1 MADDFSDLVKKTL
14 AARVGNLCSNPGCR
28 ALTSGPQ
35 ENPARSLNIGVGA
48 HITAASSGGPRY
60 DPNLLP
66 EERSAPSNGIWL
78 CQNCAKLIDND
89 PSRFTVELLQR
100 WKSAAES
107 EARERIGKTAAAN
120 TSPSF
125 GLKLNDRV
133 RIAPTIPKSAEQ
145 VEWLIIG
152 EPEGNLLLRKS
163 DSDAQVEI
171 PVSFIEK
178 VHRFSGTTGILI
190 QIAGRLQWKSVN
202 QYWQLMSEKP
212 ESSTRGQLGFSK
224 YVDFDYPRTMN
235 YAGGFA
241 WCRED
246 RLAQCLSRGRYI
258 FYDTDGNYLRVG
270 GPDVDQILVSD
281 RP

>member
-1 MADDFSDLVKKTL
+1 M
-14 AARVGNLCSNPGCR
+14 
-28 ALTSGPQ
+28 
-35 ENPARSLNIGVGA
+35 
-48 HITAASSGGPRY
+48 
-60 DPNLLP
+60 NLLTMKALLALLIFDVRGFGRNFSKMCAAVSHWP
-66 EERSAPSNGIWL
+66 LTERDIQGNVVQCVCDAVNNACVWYP
-78 CQNCAKLIDND
+78 
-89 PSRFTVELLQR
+89 
-100 WKSAAES
+100 
-107 EARERIGKTAAAN
+107 
-120 TSPSF
+120 
-125 GLKLNDRV
+125 RV

-178 VHRFSGTTGILI
+178 VHRFSGTTSILI
-190 QIAGRLQWKSVN
+190 QIAGRLQWNSVN

-246 RLAQCLSRGRYI
+246 RLAQCLSRGRFI
-258 FYDTDGNYLRVG
+258 FYDADGNYLRVG
-270 GPDVDQILVSD
+270 GPDIDQILVSD